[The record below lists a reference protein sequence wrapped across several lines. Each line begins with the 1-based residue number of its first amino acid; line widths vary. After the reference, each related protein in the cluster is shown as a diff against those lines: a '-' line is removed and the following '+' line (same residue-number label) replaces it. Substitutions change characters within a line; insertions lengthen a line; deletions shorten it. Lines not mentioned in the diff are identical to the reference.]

1 MPFYRVDFRHTP
13 TGTRNLVAHAIIR
26 RPAAEKAIESVGGRL
41 VGLWYTLGETDGFAV
56 VEAPDNEAV
65 VAAVLKINAAGGV
78 TAWTTALLT
87 PEEFYEALKNTSRVQ
102 YEPPQGAPKKQSKG
116 KD

>member
-26 RPAAEKAIESVGGRL
+26 RARPKAIESVGGAL

-87 PEEFYEALKNTSRVQ
+87 PEEFYEALKKTGRVE
-102 YEPPQGAPKKQSKG
+102 YEPPQGSPKQQSKRS
-116 KD
+116 D